1 MPKNVQLGKGLIFT
15 LPGVFTGNPKRLFVN
30 GSIWTLPAEVCLCL
44 WAALAGVTGILVPA
58 LVPQPL
64 LAALFVCGLLVPAH
78 VPLAWFLRLAG
89 CFALGVFC
97 CVNRERV

>member
-15 LPGVFTGNPKRLFVN
+15 LPDVFTGNPKRLFVN

-44 WAALAGVTGILVPA
+44 WAALAGVLGILVPA
-58 LVPQPL
+58 LVPP
-64 LAALFVCGLLVPAH
+64 
-78 VPLAWFLRLAG
+78 AWFLRLAG